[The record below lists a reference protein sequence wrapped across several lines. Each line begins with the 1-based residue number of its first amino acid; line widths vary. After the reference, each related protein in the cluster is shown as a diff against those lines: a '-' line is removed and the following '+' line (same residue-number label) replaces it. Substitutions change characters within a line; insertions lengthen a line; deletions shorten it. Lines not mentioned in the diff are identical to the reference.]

1 MENRLRAQ
9 EDKRKEE
16 DVKKEAY
23 SELAIKS

>member
-9 EDKRKEE
+9 EDERKEE
-16 DVKKEAY
+16 DVKKEVY